1 LHGKIVAELIAS
13 GFVFKYV
20 DFFAEFPHWLR
31 AFLEYLEH
39 EREASDRTITAYE
52 GDLVDLYRILKS
64 EGHALAG
71 TSDDLPILRRY
82 LQILATQESVDGAIL
97 KSSSIGRKLASVR
110 SFTKFLVRRGV
121 FDFNAARLLKTPKA
135 DKRLPSVV
143 SERTMAAVLA
153 DKTPS
158 KPLSDREAAVVARD
172 HAVLELLYSSGLR
185 RSELCSISLRDLDPD
200 SATIRI
206 LGKGNKLRVVPVG
219 IKALE
224 AIEKYRKLRG
234 VLAERVKNALPN
246 DDTALFLNLNG
257 KRLNSRMVYHITEKA
272 FGGHSDV
279 ARPHPHMLRHTC
291 ATHMLDHGADLR
303 AVKDVLGHE
312 SLRTTQRY
320 THLTVDRLKSVYD
333 KAHPRSGAE

>member
-1 LHGKIVAELIAS
+1 M
-13 GFVFKYV
+13 

-52 GDLVDLYRILKS
+52 GDLVDLYRILRA
-64 EGHALAG
+64 EGLELRG
-71 TSDDLPILRRY
+71 TNDDLAVLRRY
-82 LQILATQESVDGAIL
+82 LQILASEETSAGGTL

-110 SFTKFLVRRGV
+110 SFIKFLVRRGL
-121 FDFNAARLLKTPKA
+121 FEFNAARLIKTPKA
-135 DKRLPSVV
+135 EKRLPSVV

-153 DKTPS
+153 E
-158 KPLSDREAAVVARD
+158 KPRIPGQSAVAVAIDARD
-172 HAVLELLYSSGLR
+172 RAVLELLYSSGLR
-185 RSELCSISLRDLDPD
+185 RSELCSVNSSDFDPRSGTLRV
-200 SATIRI
+200 

-219 IKALE
+219 AKAMA
-224 AIEKYRKLRG
+224 AIEAYREHRS
-234 VLAERVKNALPN
+234 VLAERLKGSTP
-246 DDTALFLNLNG
+246 DDRAALFLNQNG

-272 FGGHSDV
+272 FSGVSDV

-291 ATHMLDHGADLR
+291 ATHLLDHGADLR

-333 KAHPRSGAE
+333 KAHPRSGTE